1 MAVITFGFQH
11 PMNEWVDRKPG
22 KPSTVPLPIGD
33 LGQRIAKFIER
44 PPGAAP
50 VDFAGNGT
58 GRPHANERAEPEQTM
73 CTLCGDNDHTPGSID
88 RRRKLWEMTDGWHC
102 SILGTC
108 LTLSDLRA
116 LARKLPLTIKRGF
129 PVDYQLHGFFVKE
142 ADRASKASK
151 MLNKLLDRKHA
162 QAIRRLRG
170 FKDAAELETAWTE
183 ALDAGDIPGPYWA
196 ILSHPAATTELSE
209 RMFADVHM
217 LSHLVGASNRGD
229 IRRLKELEEEAAG
242 LREKM
247 AKQQNHHRQR
257 MDEKEKQIADLRDE
271 IHHDPSRAIQVA
283 GAVDRDPDGACV
295 SIPALQGEL
304 RHLEYRASQADDTIR
319 GQENRI
325 DELSRLVDNL
335 LDENRSLE
343 TALVRERDGDGGCG
357 ADGCD
362 TSCPF
367 DLNGRCLLYVGGRQ
381 QTVHRLRSLVEAWNG
396 QFIHHDGG
404 LEKSINELAG
414 AVVKADAVVFPTDC
428 VSHDAALQVK
438 RLCRQTMKPFVPL
451 RSSGVASFVAGL
463 RNGLDSI
470 EYVGEAD

>member
-1 MAVITFGFQH
+1 
-11 PMNEWVDRKPG
+11 
-22 KPSTVPLPIGD
+22 
-33 LGQRIAKFIER
+33 
-44 PPGAAP
+44 
-50 VDFAGNGT
+50 
-58 GRPHANERAEPEQTM
+58 M
-73 CTLCGDNDHTPGSID
+73 CDMCGDSDTFHSAIQ
-88 RRRKLWEMTDGWHC
+88 RRRKLWEMTAGWHC

-116 LARKLPLTIKRGF
+116 LARKLPLKIRPGF

-142 ADRASKASK
+142 ADQPGRAAK
-151 MLNKLLDRKHA
+151 MLQKLLDRKHA

-170 FKDAAELETAWTE
+170 VKDAEALETGWEE
-183 ALDAGDIPGPYWA
+183 ALAAGDIPGPYWA

-229 IRRLKELEEEAAG
+229 IRRLTALEEENAG
-242 LREKM
+242 LREKL
-247 AKQQNHHRQR
+247 AKQQAHHRQR
-257 MDEKEKQIADLRDE
+257 LDEKEKLINDLRDE
-271 IHHDPSRAIQVA
+271 LHDDPSRAIR
-283 GAVDRDPDGACV
+283 VDLPTTDDGACA

-304 RHLEYRASQADDTIR
+304 RHLEAQAAQADTTIR
-319 GQENRI
+319 GQRSRI
-325 DELSRLVDNL
+325 DELSHLVDSL

-343 TALVRERDGDGGCG
+343 TALLLERG
-357 ADGCD
+357 ANDDAPGCD
-362 TSCPF
+362 AGCPF
-367 DLNGRCLLYVGGRQ
+367 DLGGRCLLYVGGRQ
-381 QTVHRLRSLVEAWNG
+381 QTVHRLKSLVEAWNG
-396 QFIHHDGG
+396 QFLHHDGG

-463 RNGLDSI
+463 RNGLDDISTAA
-470 EYVGEAD
+470 GAD